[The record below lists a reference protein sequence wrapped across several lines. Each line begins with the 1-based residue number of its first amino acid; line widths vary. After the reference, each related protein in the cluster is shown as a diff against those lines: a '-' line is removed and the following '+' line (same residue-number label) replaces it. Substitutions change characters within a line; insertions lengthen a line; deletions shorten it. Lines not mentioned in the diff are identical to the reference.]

1 MQNLPVLPSLLLL
14 LSLCCGNPAL
24 AQTDATLAEGQRKAA
39 DGDIQGALAIYEGL
53 TKSQPDSHDAF
64 AHLGGMQLLDQRY
77 ADAVKSFQRA
87 ISLGESEPRSFIGM
101 GMAYLHMGRFGA
113 ARAAFVEAKS
123 RRAGNSDDIDDII
136 AWIDSRNPGA
146 PPPPPRYARRRCPF
160 HGLSPVSTSGDATPR
175 SERLTDP
182 DKVCRSSADHS
193 LIK

>member
-1 MQNLPVLPSLLLL
+1 MVSSRLVSARLPSLLLL

-39 DGDIQGALAIYEGL
+39 SGDIQGALAIYEGL
-53 TKSQPDSHDAF
+53 TKSQPESHVAY

-113 ARAAFVEAKS
+113 ARAAVVEAKS
-123 RRAGNSDDIDDII
+123 RRAGNTDDIDEII
-136 AWIDSRNPGA
+136 AWIDTRNPGV
-146 PPPPPRYARRRCPF
+146 PPAHP
-160 HGLSPVSTSGDATPR
+160 
-175 SERLTDP
+175 
-182 DKVCRSSADHS
+182 
-193 LIK
+193 